1 MTTKI
6 IWPKCRMMNDKNAFW
21 VGCTDEEVDK
31 KILPLLNEIKENEEI
46 EKISYNKGPSTFKE
60 DQDEIM
66 FTNYFLISADG
77 KDILS
82 YPWSLPYA
90 GQWNASNPFRISAK
104 TNITNL
110 DELKLLE
117 ESLDKGGYF
126 KDYDNDYESDDE

>member
-1 MTTKI
+1 MITKI
-6 IWPKCRMMNDKNAFW
+6 IWPKCHMMNDKNAFW
-21 VGCTDEEVDK
+21 VGCTDEEVNK
-31 KILPLLNEIKENEEI
+31 KILPMLDDIKKSKEI
-46 EKISYNKGPSTFKE
+46 EKISFNRGPSTIKE
-60 DQDEIM
+60 DQDELI

-90 GQWNASNPFRISAK
+90 GLWNASNPFRMITK

-117 ESLDKGGYF
+117 ESLDKSGYL
-126 KDYDNDYESDDE
+126 DMLDDE

>member
-1 MTTKI
+1 MITKI

-21 VGCTDEEVDK
+21 VGCTDEEVNK
-31 KILPLLNEIKENEEI
+31 KIIPLLNDINESKEL
-46 EKISYNKGPSTFKE
+46 EKISFNRGPCTFRE

-77 KDILS
+77 KEILS

-90 GQWNASNPFRISAK
+90 GQWNASNPFRMITK

-117 ESLDKGGYF
+117 ESLDKSGYL
-126 KDYDNDYESDDE
+126 DMLNDE

>member
-1 MTTKI
+1 MITKI

-21 VGCTDEEVDK
+21 VGCTDEEVNK
-31 KILPLLNEIKENEEI
+31 KIIPLLNDINESKEL
-46 EKISYNKGPSTFKE
+46 EKISFNRGPCTFRE

-77 KDILS
+77 KEILS

-90 GQWNASNPFRISAK
+90 GQWNASNPFRMITK

-110 DELKLLE
+110 DELRLLE
-117 ESLDKGGYF
+117 ESLDKSGYL
-126 KDYDNDYESDDE
+126 DMLNDE